1 MKKIIYLL
9 MVFILA
15 VPGAVMAENAENTE
29 ITAFER
35 AESFLEG
42 LNLIQEKKEPSEK
55 ITRAE
60 FASYILAA
68 CGIKKLEPGATED
81 KFFGY
86 TNDEEEREWEWI
98 DNAAEET
105 YPQATPFYDVTTE
118 HKYWNDINEAA
129 KLGIMSG
136 DGDRR
141 FRPDEYISENE
152 ALKVIVCRLGA
163 EFMANGKYPL
173 GYTSAAQNLQL
184 YKGIKS
190 EPILTYKNLAI
201 YLYNMLHAD
210 TYEQHEF
217 DGQNIKYRKTGN
229 MYMYDVLEVESEE
242 GVVNANGITRIG
254 GGSGC
259 GLNRIEIDGVKYTG
273 GSDSL
278 IGMNVK
284 VYYREDDDIRTIE
297 YIYPYKN
304 DVIKIDADDITGYSG
319 NYLLYEE
326 NEKSKKIYI
335 GVNTNIIYNGK
346 ALTNYTDSMLTPNE
360 GTVTF
365 TDADMD
371 GKYETVC
378 IDDIKTILVGSV
390 DSVNQKIYNKLKYM
404 DVYDIEGKK
413 LEITSADGTEMKI
426 GDIGENAVLNIKST
440 TALQGEKNVEIT
452 VSNKI
457 VKGKIT
463 GTTEDYAIIDG
474 KEYYF
479 SPAADKSMFSTACNG
494 NFYLDA
500 SDKIVWY
507 KSDSKLT
514 YGYLMTA
521 ASKGGMED
529 DWELKI
535 YTTDDEFK
543 VLPLNEKIT
552 LNGVR
557 MTAENAM
564 KNTVMNDGVGI
575 VAQLIKYDVD
585 ALGKVTEILTAN
597 TQKDKFA
604 ALYDGE
610 EIECVFRNNGN
621 YKLFNATTP
630 MCYADDETVIINVPL
645 TNKLDEDSYFKIAQE
660 HDKYYKICQ
669 IYADSSDSAIGKV
682 IIKMSDVVATLTP
695 EGKGGLVKDITP
707 KYLNDEEVYE
717 VTLLGES
724 GEVSCVL
731 NSDKLMNEAKKIKKG
746 DIVRFSKDGKGNISY
761 IGKVFDRE
769 NAAID
774 AEALQNGAYSTKN
787 PLATGNSYI
796 SNFNLLHGKIM
807 GFKDNGEYIVVAPLE
822 YTKNAEGGYDVG
834 SAVSDA
840 EYMIKRNICKIY
852 TYDTQQNKLMM
863 SNQDMIS
870 ADVAGQDEASN
881 VAICSFWGTAYLI
894 VIYK

>member
-1 MKKIIYLL
+1 MKKFIYLL
-9 MVFILA
+9 IAFILA
-15 VPGAVMAENAENTE
+15 VPGAVTAEQTENAEN
-29 ITAFER
+29 TAFER

-42 LNLIQEKKEPSEK
+42 LNLIPKIKEPSEK

-68 CGIKKLEPGATED
+68 CGIKKLEPGAAED
-81 KFFGY
+81 KFSGY
-86 TNDEEEREWEWI
+86 TNNEEEKEWEWI
-98 DNAAEET
+98 DDTAEET

-118 HKYWNDINEAA
+118 HKYWSDINEAA

-173 GYTSAAQNLQL
+173 GYTAAAQNLQL

-190 EPILTYKNLAI
+190 EATLTYKNLVI
-201 YLYNMLHAD
+201 YIYNMLHAD
-210 TYEQHEF
+210 TYEQYEF
-217 DGQNIKYRKTGN
+217 AGQSIKYRKTGN
-229 MYMYDVLEVESEE
+229 MYMYEIFEIKSEE
-242 GVVNANGITRIG
+242 GIVNANGITRLG
-254 GGSGC
+254 GGNGC

-284 VYYREDDDIRTIE
+284 VYYTEDADLRTIK

-304 DVIKIDADDITGYSG
+304 EVIKIDADDIKGYSD
-319 NYLLYEE
+319 NNLLYEE
-326 NEKSKKIYI
+326 NEKSDRLYI

-346 ALTNYTDSMLTPNE
+346 ALTNYNDSMLTPNE

-365 TDADMD
+365 IDADAD
-371 GKYETVC
+371 GVYETVC

-404 DVYDIEGKK
+404 DIYDLDGKK
-413 LEITSADGTEMKI
+413 LEITSSDGTAMKI
-426 GDIGENAVLNIKST
+426 GDIGENAVLNIRST
-440 TALQGEKNVEIT
+440 TATQGEKNVEIT

-463 GTTEDYAIIDG
+463 GTTEDYALIDG

-479 SPAADKSMFSTACNG
+479 SPAADKSMFSTSCSG

-500 SDKIVWY
+500 NDKIVWY
-507 KSDSKLT
+507 KSDGKLT

-521 ASKGGMED
+521 ASKGGISD
-529 DWELKI
+529 DWEMKV
-535 YTTDDEFK
+535 YTTNDEFK
-543 VLPLNEKIT
+543 VLPLNDKIT

-557 MTAENAM
+557 MTASNAM
-564 KNTVMNDGVGI
+564 KNAVLNDGIGI
-575 VAQLIKYDVD
+575 IAQLIKYDVD
-585 ALGKVTEILTAN
+585 TSGKVTEILTADV
-597 TQKDKFA
+597 QKDKFV

-630 MCYADDETVIINVPL
+630 MCYADDETVIINVPI
-645 TNKLDEDSYFKIAQE
+645 TNKLDEDSYYKIAQE
-660 HDKYYKICQ
+660 HDKYYKIRQ

-682 IIKMSDVVATLTP
+682 IVKMSDVIATLTP
-695 EGKGGLVKDITP
+695 AGKGGLVKDISP

-717 VTLLGES
+717 VTLLSES
-724 GEVSCVL
+724 GEVNFIL
-731 NSDKLMNEAKKIKKG
+731 NSDKLINEAKKIKKG
-746 DIVRFSKDGKGNISY
+746 DIVRFSKDGKGYISY
-761 IGKVFDRE
+761 IGRVFDNE
-769 NAAID
+769 NVRID
-774 AEALQNGAYSTKN
+774 ADALQNGAYSTKN
-787 PLATGNSYI
+787 PLATGSSFI

-807 GFKDNGEYIVVAPLE
+807 GFKDNGEYIVVSPLK
-822 YTKNAEGGYDVG
+822 YTKNADGGYDVG
-834 SAVSDA
+834 TDVTDT

-852 TYDTQQNKLMM
+852 TYDTKQNKLMM

-870 ADVAGQDEASN
+870 ADVAGLDEASN